1 MALIGSRALQ
11 RNTRDVLDAVERGE
25 TQVIM
30 RHGRPVAA
38 LVPIDEQEAQQ
49 LVLTT
54 SPEFTERRRQLAA
67 EPQRPGTP
75 FATSVREIDDGETA
89 DGEGAAGAGET
100 SAAAGEPGGD
110 RAERSL
116 GQIVEVLLAEQ
127 SESVRALAEIVETR
141 NATLSALL
149 AAGSE
154 TTDPARTIA
163 AELVQVHVSSEPR
176 RQRG

>member
-11 RNTRDVLDAVERGE
+11 RNTREVLDAVERGE

-75 FATSVREIDDGETA
+75 FATSVREIDDAEPA
-89 DGEGAAGAGET
+89 D
-100 SAAAGEPGGD
+100 AGEPRGD
-110 RAERSL
+110 NAERSL

-163 AELVQVHVSSEPR
+163 AELVQVQASSEPR
-176 RQRG
+176 S